1 MEELYF
7 TVLLSD
13 RSNNFVKK
21 GLIQDV
27 VINNSNKLKNISSI
41 QISKLRKDNNMICE
55 IPYILIYNKK
65 NSQFAR
71 KSMHNIEK
79 TMTYIFE
86 SEDENEMYNLFIK
99 LSEIIKSGIYEMEF
113 LPNLKVKK

>member
-1 MEELYF
+1 MEKLYF
-7 TVLLSD
+7 TVLLRD

-41 QISKLRKDNNMICE
+41 QISKLSKDNNLICE

-65 NSQFAR
+65 NNQFVR
-71 KSMHNIEK
+71 KSMYNVEK
-79 TMTYIFE
+79 NMIYIFE
-86 SEDENEMYNLFIK
+86 CEDENDMYNLFIK
-99 LSEIIKSGIYEMEF
+99 LSEIIKSENYETEF